1 MPSRNWIYLLGIAL
15 LGSVLVFS
23 GCEEED
29 DFNEGPFISKRRK
42 ILRFDFQQLDP
53 PVVGEI
59 NTKDSTI
66 FLRVPFG
73 TDLTN
78 LVPTI
83 EVSPKA
89 TVAPP
94 SGVANDFSFPAIY
107 LVTAENG
114 TVQDWEV
121 TVEVGEPDARKVLK
135 LSNPVWNRSPS
146 GTGVPDFFTTDGER
160 GLAYGNDHLY
170 ITNNND
176 KVLILSPNDGSQ
188 LGQLDMTGV
197 DGGGPKISDVAVSK
211 DGQILA
217 CNTVEWTSDAGG
229 EPTEFKVYKWADE
242 NSPPEVFLS
251 YTNTEYRMGDSF
263 SVIGDVS
270 NDAVIL
276 TCFGRKF
283 LNPATRGDLVFL
295 WRVTGGVL
303 SPEPEIIQV
312 DGVPTLS
319 KFGSRPHAQML
330 SVDSEE
336 LYVNGND
343 IDFTLANLQ
352 GEFLTRIPNAGRD
365 LYDGFTSYFDLFEF
379 SEKRV
384 LIGCFPRSN
393 IESRLLV
400 IDITDGLE
408 NVEMEDV
415 ILSDDFMQNTGEIAN
430 INASGAVA
438 YNQVDDNTVEVYC
451 LITNQALAKFTLITE
466 IE

>member
-1 MPSRNWIYLLGIAL
+1 MKRQNWIYLLGIAL
-15 LGSVLVFS
+15 LGAVLVFS
-23 GCEEED
+23 GCEEEEA
-29 DFNEGPFISKRRK
+29 FNEGPFVSKRRK
-42 ILRFDFQQLDP
+42 ILRFDFQELDP

-59 NTKDSTI
+59 NTKDSTVL
-66 FLRVPFG
+66 LRVPFG

-94 SGVANDFSFPAIY
+94 SGVPNDFTEPVTY
-107 LVTAENG
+107 LVNAENG
-114 TVQDWEV
+114 TVQDWAV

-135 LSNPVWNRSPS
+135 LSDPVWNRSPS
-146 GTGVPDFFTTDGER
+146 GSGIPDFFTTDGER
-160 GLAYGNDHLY
+160 GLGYGNGHLY

-188 LGQLDMTGV
+188 LGQLNMTGV
-197 DGGGPKISDVAVSK
+197 EGGGPKISDVAVSA

-229 EPTEFKVYKWADE
+229 EPTEFKIYKWADE
-242 NSPPEVFLS
+242 NSEPEVFLS
-251 YTNTEYRMGDSF
+251 YTNTMYRMGDSF

-270 NDAVIL
+270 SEAVIL

-283 LNPATRGDLVFL
+283 LNPTTRGDLVFL
-295 WRVTGGVL
+295 WRVSGGVL
-303 SPEPEIIQV
+303 NPEPEIIQV
-312 DGVPTLS
+312 EGVPTLS
-319 KFGSRPHAQML
+319 KFGSRPHVQML
-330 SVDSEE
+330 DVDSDQ

-343 IDFTLANLQ
+343 IDFTLTDLQ
-352 GEFLTRIPNAGRD
+352 GNFITRIPNAGRD
-365 LYDGFTSYFDLFEF
+365 LYDGFTSYFDIFEF

-400 IDITDGLE
+400 IDITDGLGE
-408 NVEMEDV
+408 VEPEDV
-415 ILSDDFMQNTGEIAN
+415 ILSQDFVENTGEIAN
-430 INASGAVA
+430 INASGSVA
-438 YNQVDDNTVEVYC
+438 YNQVDENTVEVYC

>member
-1 MPSRNWIYLLGIAL
+1 MLSRNWIYLLGIAL
-15 LGSVLVFS
+15 LGSVLIFS

-42 ILRFDFQQLDP
+42 ILRFDFQQLEP
-53 PVVGEI
+53 PAVGEI
-59 NTKDSTI
+59 NTKDSTV

-94 SGVANDFSFPAIY
+94 SGIPNDFSMPATY
-107 LVTAENG
+107 WVTAENG
-114 TVQDWEV
+114 TVQDWV
-121 TVEVGEPDARKVLK
+121 INVEVGEPDARKVLK
-135 LSNPVWNRSPS
+135 LSNLVWNRSPS
-146 GTGVPDFFTTDGER
+146 GSGIPDFFTQDGER
-160 GLAYGNDHLY
+160 GLAYGNGHLY

-197 DGGGPKISDVAVSK
+197 DGGGPKISDVAVSG

-242 NSPPEVFLS
+242 SSAPEVFLS
-251 YTNTEYRMGDSF
+251 YTNTEFRMGDSF

-270 NDAVIL
+270 NNAVIL

-303 SPEPEIIQV
+303 DPEPEIIQV
-312 DGVPTLS
+312 EGVPTLS
-319 KFGSRPHAQML
+319 KFGSRPHAQMMN
-330 SVDSEE
+330 VDSEE
-336 LYVNGND
+336 VYVNGND
-343 IDFTLANLQ
+343 IDFTLANLE
-352 GEFLTRIPNAGRD
+352 GDFITRIPNSGRD

-379 SEKRV
+379 SEKKV

-393 IESRLLV
+393 VESRLLV
-400 IDITDGLE
+400 IDITDGLG
-408 NVEMEDV
+408 NVEVEDV
-415 ILSDDFMQNTGEIAN
+415 LLSDDFVENTGEIAN
-430 INASGAVA
+430 VNASGAVA
-438 YNQVDDNTVEVYC
+438 YHQLDENTVEVYC

>member
-1 MPSRNWIYLLGIAL
+1 MISRNWIYLLGLAL
-15 LGSVLVFS
+15 LGSMLVFS
-23 GCEEED
+23 GCEEEE

-42 ILRFDFQQLDP
+42 ILRFDFQQLEP
-53 PVVGEI
+53 PVVGQI
-59 NTKDSTI
+59 NTKDSTVL
-66 FLRVPFG
+66 LRVPFG

-94 SGVANDFSFPAIY
+94 SGVANDFSTPATY
-107 LVTAENG
+107 WVTAENG
-114 TVQDWEV
+114 TVQDWV
-121 TVEVGEPDARKVLK
+121 ITIEVGEPDARKVLK
-135 LSNPVWNRSPS
+135 LSDPVWNRSPS
-146 GTGVPDFFTTDGER
+146 GTGIPDFFTADGER
-160 GLAYGNDHLY
+160 GLAYGNGHLY

-197 DGGGPKISDVAVSK
+197 DGGGPKISDVAVSE

-229 EPTEFKVYKWADE
+229 EPTEFKIYKWADE

-251 YTNTEYRMGDSF
+251 YTNTEYRIGDSF
-263 SVIGDVS
+263 AVIGDVS

-295 WRVTGGVL
+295 WRVTGGLLNPV
-303 SPEPEIIQV
+303 PEIIQV

-330 SVDSEE
+330 NVDSGE

-352 GEFLTRIPNAGRD
+352 GEFITRIPNSGRD

-379 SEKRV
+379 SEKQV

-393 IESRLLV
+393 TESRLLV
-400 IDITDGLE
+400 IDITGGLE
-408 NVEMEDV
+408 NVEMDDV
-415 ILSDDFMQNTGEIAN
+415 ILSDDLMENTGEIAN
-430 INASGAVA
+430 VNASGAVA
-438 YNQVDDNTVEVYC
+438 YHQVDENTIEVYC